1 MVKQYLILELETSK
15 DIPDLS
21 DKVAGRAY
29 VLDGVEDANIVKV
42 ETARELAQVIA
53 GVVNG

>member
-1 MVKQYLILELETSK
+1 MKTYLILELQTSK

-29 VLDGVEDANIVKV
+29 TLDGVEDANVVRV
-42 ETARELAQVIA
+42 ETARELAE
-53 GVVNG
+53 VVAALTC